1 MRSETRKQG
10 KEASMTIPITFGW
23 PQVILFIIGL
33 VGLVLFISMITSL
46 VIGEEI
52 EREVEDREGTR
63 RMRKYA
69 RRRRFRAGRG
79 LSGIILL
86 LIAFSLLWATFLVQT
101 YLGLSANIMVAR
113 VHATSIANLP
123 HLMSVEIIL
132 YDKDGHQ
139 ISDNTYGVM
148 GDEWELQG
156 DIIKFPSWM
165 NVVGLHSGYKL
176 TRLEGRYDDPNL
188 ERNNKHSVIVLNG
201 GDDNF
206 FKTAQTQ
213 TWLSPFVEA
222 SYGNAVILPSDG
234 KTYEVLVSQTGLYGV
249 PLKQ

>member
-1 MRSETRKQG
+1 MN
-10 KEASMTIPITFGW
+10 IPIQFGW
-23 PQVILFIIGL
+23 PQVILFVVAL
-33 VGLVLFISMITSL
+33 VGLVLLISMITGII
-46 VIGEEI
+46 IGEEI
-52 EREVEDREGTR
+52 ERAEDASEDARVRGS
-63 RMRKYA
+63 RKYT
-69 RRRRFRAGRG
+69 RRRRVRAGRG
-79 LSGIILL
+79 ATGILL
-86 LIAFSLLWATFLVQT
+86 ILLAVSLLWATFLVQS
-101 YLGLSANIMVAR
+101 YLGLTGDIKVAVVR
-113 VHATSIANLP
+113 ATPIANFQ
-123 HLMSVEIIL
+123 HLMSVELTL

>member
-1 MRSETRKQG
+1 
-10 KEASMTIPITFGW
+10 MTIPITFGL

-33 VGLVLFISMITSL
+33 VGLILLISMFTGLI
-46 VIGEEI
+46 IGEEV
-52 EREVEDREGTR
+52 EREEGER
-63 RMRKYA
+63 GRKYI

-86 LIAFSLLWATFLVQT
+86 LIAISLLWATFLVQS
-101 YLGLSANIMVAR
+101 YLGLTANVMVAR

-132 YDKDGHQ
+132 YDKNGHQ
-139 ISDNTYGVM
+139 TSDNTYGVM

-156 DIIKFPSWM
+156 DIIKFPTWL
-165 NVVGLHSGYKL
+165 NIVGLHTGYKL

-188 ERNNKHSVIVLNG
+188 ERNNKHTVVVLNG

-206 FKTAQTQ
+206 FKTAQSQ
-213 TWLSPFVEA
+213 TWLSPFIEA
-222 SYGNAVILPSDG
+222 SYGNAVILPADG
-234 KTYEVLVSQTGLYGV
+234 RTYNVLVSQTGLFAEPV
-249 PLKQ
+249 S

>member
-113 VHATSIANLP
+113 VHATSFVNLP

-139 ISDNTYGVM
+139 TSDNTYGVM

-156 DIIKFPSWM
+156 DIIKFPTWL
-165 NVVGLHSGYKL
+165 NILGLHSGYKL
-176 TRLEGRYDDPNL
+176 TRLEGRYEDPNL

-201 GDDNF
+201 GDDTF

-213 TWLSPFVEA
+213 TWLSPLIEA
-222 SYGNAVILPSDG
+222 SYGNAVILPADG
-234 KTYEVLVSQTGLYGV
+234 RTYDVLVSQTGLFAEPV
-249 PLKQ
+249 R